1 MRPSCLETKSSP
13 AVGRV
18 GFFTVVVLSCILC
31 QLTDS
36 FRLYNFSPAT
46 QALIHKHP
54 GETRW
59 GGGIAMF
66 VYYKYGI
73 MNLSY
78 FESPFRSLSACTNLC
93 WLYLAWS

>member
-1 MRPSCLETKSSP
+1 M
-13 AVGRV
+13 GRV

-36 FRLYNFSPAT
+36 FKLYNFSPVT

-59 GGGIAMF
+59 GGGIAML